1 MSVLRRLLFVVS
13 PFLVVACTEAEEPNI
28 AQGSETEQ
36 VVEVVSAAIP
46 GVDEES
52 IKKHFEGVG
61 VEVKSIEETAIAG
74 LVQVSTTGGVVYADP
89 KGEHFISGTFFSFD
103 ENGRPVDVL
112 AEKQAPLNAAKIEK
126 FADDMIVYKAE
137 DEKYVVTV
145 FTDTTCTYCVRLH
158 SQIQGY
164 NDLGIT
170 VRYLAYPRQGPNGSV
185 AEQMAKIWCSA
196 DPAKEMHSVKLEN
209 KFATEVEDYAQC
221 QQKISDQYYL
231 GQQLGI
237 TGTPA
242 IFLPDGKLVAG
253 YMPPAGLY
261 QRLNQM

>member
-1 MSVLRRLLFVVS
+1 MSVLRRVLFVVS
-13 PFLVVACTEAEEPNI
+13 PFLVAACTEAEEPKVTQEKE
-28 AQGSETEQ
+28 AAP
-36 VVEVVSAAIP
+36 VEVAEGINTPS
-46 GVDEES
+46 VDEAS
-52 IKKHFEGVG
+52 IKKHFEAVG
-61 VEVKSIEETAIAG
+61 VEVNSIEKTAMAG
-74 LVQVSTTGGVVYADP
+74 VVEVTTTGGVVYSDP

-112 AEKQAPLNAAKIEK
+112 AEKQAPMNAEMIEK
-126 FADDMIVYKAE
+126 FADDMIVYKAD
-137 DEKYVVTV
+137 DEKYAITV

-170 VRYLAYPRQGPNGSV
+170 VRYLAYPRQGPEGSV
-185 AEQMAKIWCSA
+185 ADQMAQIWCSD
-196 DPAKEMHSVKLEN
+196 DPAKSMHEVKIERKFTGEVSNLE
-209 KFATEVEDYAQC
+209 QC
-221 QQKISDQYYL
+221 QQKISDQFYL
-231 GQQLGI
+231 GRDLGI

-261 QRLNQM
+261 QRLEQM